1 MKTKNIISALAV
13 VLMAMITMVSCE
25 KSKTVETIDIAT
37 AEDDAIMDMA
47 FDDVFSEVDAV
58 MNTMDMVG
66 YELPGLKSGIEEF
79 ETCKVITVEQPEGT
93 FWPRLVT
100 VDYGEGC
107 TTGKRTRKGK
117 IIITVSGPMWM
128 EGSMRIVTLE
138 DFYVNDHR
146 IEGVR
151 TVTNEGRHME
161 GEYEGKVHFSVVLDS
176 GKVTTPDDIVITRQV
191 NRTRTFVEGEES
203 KWDTRDDI
211 WYIEGIATGINRNG
225 VAFTREIS
233 SPLWK
238 EIGCRFITRGT
249 VLISAEGRPDAILDY
264 GDGECDAI
272 ATVTVGEESRTINLR
287 RW

>member
-128 EGSMRIVTLE
+128 EGSMRITGSRGSEPLPTKAATWKANTKE
-138 DFYVNDHR
+138 KSIFPLCL
-146 IEGVR
+146 
-151 TVTNEGRHME
+151 TA
-161 GEYEGKVHFSVVLDS
+161 GKS
-176 GKVTTPDDIVITRQV
+176 PPPM
-191 NRTRTFVEGEES
+191 
-203 KWDTRDDI
+203 
-211 WYIEGIATGINRNG
+211 
-225 VAFTREIS
+225 IS
-233 SPLWK
+233 
-238 EIGCRFITRGT
+238 
-249 VLISAEGRPDAILDY
+249 
-264 GDGECDAI
+264 
-272 ATVTVGEESRTINLR
+272 
-287 RW
+287 

>member
-47 FDDVFSEVDAV
+47 FDDVFSEVDSV
-58 MNTMDMVG
+58 MN
-66 YELPGLKSGIEEF
+66 
-79 ETCKVITVEQPEGT
+79 
-93 FWPRLVT
+93 
-100 VDYGEGC
+100 